1 MVRLKRTMMPKWWPV
16 ERKTKKYTVA
26 PRGSHTKSFSLPL
39 LILIRD
45 VLKLAETSK
54 EARNIIKRGEILVD
68 GRKRKDYK
76 FGVGPFD
83 VITIPALKKAW
94 RAIPK
99 KGLTFIEIPE
109 AEAKLKI
116 CKIIDKKS
124 LKGNKSQL
132 NLSDGRNLLTNE
144 KYSTNDSLL
153 IELPAQKVIE
163 HIKFEKNS
171 LALVLSGKNSGKVAK
186 IDNIEKNRVWLGDKK
201 LFEVPKNLIMV
212 VGRDKPL
219 IKLE

>member
-1 MVRLKRTMMPKWWPV
+1 MVRIKRTMMPKWWPV
-16 ERKTKKYTVA
+16 ERKTKKYIVA
-26 PRGSHTKSFSLPL
+26 PRGSHPKNFVLPL

-45 VLKLAETSK
+45 VFKLTETSK
-54 EARNIIKRGEILVD
+54 EARSIIKKGEILVD
-68 GRKRKDYK
+68 GKKRKDYR
-76 FGVGPFD
+76 FGIGPFD
-83 VITIPALKKAW
+83 VIEIPVLKKAW

-99 KGLTFIEIPE
+99 KGLIFIEIPQ

-116 CKIIDKKS
+116 CKIIDKRS

-153 IELPAQKVIE
+153 IELPKQKVIE

-171 LALVLSGKNSGKVAK
+171 IALVLSGENSGKIAK
-186 IDNIEKNRVWLGDKK
+186 IDNIEKNRVWLGNEK

-212 VGRDKPL
+212 VGRDRPL

>member
-1 MVRLKRTMMPKWWPV
+1 MVRVKRTMIPEWWPV
-16 ERKTKKYTVA
+16 ERKTKKFIVA
-26 PRGSHTKSFSLPL
+26 PRGPYPKNFSLPL
-39 LILIRD
+39 LVLIRD

-76 FGVGPFD
+76 FGVGTFD
-83 VITIPALKKAW
+83 VIEIPALKKAW

-99 KGLTFIEIPE
+99 KGLVFIEIPE
-109 AEAKLKI
+109 SETKLKI
-116 CKIIDKKS
+116 CKIVDKKS

-132 NLSDGRNLLTNE
+132 NLSDGRNLSTDE

-153 IELPAQKVIE
+153 IGLPDQKVIE
-163 HIKFEKNS
+163 HIKFEKDS
-171 LALVLSGKNSGKVAK
+171 LALVLSGKNSGKIAK
-186 IDNIEKNRVWLGDKK
+186 INNIEKDRVWLGDKK